1 MQTDDKLA
9 ILITGKSLQFVMED
23 ETSRAI
29 FLQLCRIAKVVIA
42 CRVIPSQKVGERPA
56 WPRCTSASIG
66 HIVNWG

>member
-1 MQTDDKLA
+1 VPLNSQTDDKLA

-42 CRVIPSQKVGERPA
+42 CRVIPSQKVGA
-56 WPRCTSASIG
+56 SAIHDSLLSRIQSA
-66 HIVNWG
+66 